1 MYSQPGP
8 YAPSPPRKRSALKGC
23 LIIVASVFGVIVIL
37 GAVGAAISGGTGG
50 SSPVATPAETHSAAA
65 APAKKKPLNGVGR
78 EYRDGKFAFTV
89 TKIKKGVR
97 RVGDQYFGKTAQGQ
111 FVLVYVTVDNIGNE
125 ARTFDSSSQK
135 LKDMKGREFSADG
148 EATIAM
154 GDESKAFLEDINP
167 GNGVRGILVF
177 DVPTGIKLKSLA
189 LHDSPFSGGV
199 TVPLGA

>member
-1 MYSQPGP
+1 MYQQPGP
-8 YAPSPPRKRSALKGC
+8 YTPPPARKRSGLKGC
-23 LIIVASVFGVIVIL
+23 LIAVAALFGGLVIL
-37 GAVGAAISGGTGG
+37 VAVVAATGGGTNAPA
-50 SSPVATPAETHSAAA
+50 STPTETHSATA
-65 APAKKKPLNGVGR
+65 APAEKKPVNGIGR

-111 FVLVYVTVDNIGNE
+111 FVLVYVTVHNIGND
-125 ARTFDSSSQK
+125 ARTFDSGSQK

-167 GNGVRGILVF
+167 GNGVHGILVF
-177 DVPTGIKLKSLA
+177 DVPQGIQLKSLE

-199 TVPLGA
+199 TVPLHG